1 MPVFE
6 ASRCRKENR
15 PQYLKEIDEIK
26 YAFDKEQR
34 ESVAHFPTVDEQAK
48 NKALQ
53 EMLK

>member
-26 YAFDKEQR
+26 YAFDKGANYLTQN
-34 ESVAHFPTVDEQAK
+34 SGNQ
-48 NKALQ
+48 
-53 EMLK
+53 